1 MNITPENK
9 IKILEYKLAFEQS
22 QQVKKEFEEGSS
34 DLNYRLSFFRKELTK
49 NNSQQ
54 ISEFDRMFMP
64 NNTPDD
70 KDICEIERPRFNQ
83 NELKKNTNVASWFKK
98 TYRHIAKLTPPDM
111 LKGIKSEKI
120 IQKFSNYY
128 SIAQNAYEKNIAS
141 DIIMVANDLDVHV
154 DNSIIQKEMKSC
166 LKEKIEYI
174 NDIKSRIG
182 WQWYHVPE
190 VNKDAELKK
199 ILVFMGF
206 RFTDNDVR
214 EAIKSRRPTRKV
226 GSRPEKLRVKRRKLK

>member
-70 KDICEIERPRFNQ
+70 
-83 NELKKNTNVASWFKK
+83 
-98 TYRHIAKLTPPDM
+98 
-111 LKGIKSEKI
+111 
-120 IQKFSNYY
+120 
-128 SIAQNAYEKNIAS
+128 
-141 DIIMVANDLDVHV
+141 
-154 DNSIIQKEMKSC
+154 
-166 LKEKIEYI
+166 
-174 NDIKSRIG
+174 
-182 WQWYHVPE
+182 
-190 VNKDAELKK
+190 
-199 ILVFMGF
+199 
-206 RFTDNDVR
+206 
-214 EAIKSRRPTRKV
+214 
-226 GSRPEKLRVKRRKLK
+226 